1 MHEFGRRNLCD
12 FFSVFLKDICSSLNA
27 KGDNMNWANI
37 FCIEF
42 LTLMSI
48 CVFSSKFNLLSIF
61 ILSTQDTSM
70 ARIEIQFVAGPFS
83 IEVMIYHDDKG
94 RNIASNGEEYRSQEH
109 QCHPCQF
116 FSSTF

>member
-1 MHEFGRRNLCD
+1 
-12 FFSVFLKDICSSLNA
+12 
-27 KGDNMNWANI
+27 MNWANI

-48 CVFSSKFNLLSIF
+48 YVFSSKFNLLSIF

-70 ARIEIQFVAGPFS
+70 ARIEIEFAAGPFS
-83 IEVMIYHDDKG
+83 IIVMIYQG

-116 FSSTF
+116 L